1 MACTLLSRSVR
12 GVAGIRTALGI
23 LFIVAVAEV
32 GGAQPLFSFGAI
44 ADCQYA
50 DQAETT
56 RKYRQSVQKLTDC
69 VAALN
74 QRELAFVVHLG
85 DFIDKDWKS
94 FDAVSPIFDRLKAPG
109 YHVLGNHDFSVAD
122 EKKKNV
128 PARLKMKSRYY
139 DFTHGGFRFIVLD
152 GNDISLIAYPKGSD
166 AYKRAAAFHRALKRP
181 SPTWNGALGDAQVKW
196 LETTLA
202 KADKAGEKA
211 VLFCH
216 FPIYPANNH
225 NLWNDTK
232 VAQIIDRHKSV
243 VAYINGHNH
252 AGNYG
257 QQNGVHYLTLK
268 GMVDTTESAYSVIE
282 VYRDRLEV
290 VGFGRQERRTLK
302 LSAK

>member
-1 MACTLLSRSVR
+1 MNYSLFHRDLRWAVRCRSAWV
-12 GVAGIRTALGI
+12 V
-23 LFIVAVAEV
+23 LFIVAVAET
-32 GGAQPLFSFGAI
+32 GWAQPLFSFGAI

-50 DQAETT
+50 DQPETN
-56 RKYRQSVQKLTDC
+56 RKYRQSIRKLTDC
-69 VAALN
+69 VTALN
-74 QRELAFVVHLG
+74 QKELAFVVHLG

-94 FDAVSPIFDRLKAPG
+94 FDSVSPIFERLKAPR

-122 EKKKNV
+122 ERKKDV

-181 SPTWNGALGDAQVKW
+181 SPSWNGALGDTQVKW
-196 LETTLA
+196 LEATLTQ
-202 KADKAGEKA
+202 ADKAGEKA

-216 FPIYPANNH
+216 FPVYPANNH
-225 NLWNDTK
+225 NLWNDSK
-232 VAQIIDRHKSV
+232 VGQIIDRHRSV

-257 QQNGVHYLTLK
+257 QRNGVHYLTLK